1 MSHTRREFL
10 AGLLGGVA
18 LTGCASTRRFFGVPE
33 KTVATDDNITLY
45 PFRRQD
51 IEALQVPCL
60 GVALGNSTPGIMFL
74 TRYEVDHGLH
84 WESTN
89 RYGLVT
95 RAGRIVATQGLRRDL
110 ASTRFV
116 SPDPL
121 AEFAPALTPAL
132 SQREREMDGGLSQR
146 ERGEDGG
153 LSQRERD
160 GGLSQR
166 EREIDGGL
174 SQREKGEDGGLSQR
188 ERAKTKSPLPLGEA
202 ARSAGEGGLSQR
214 ERDMDGGL
222 SLPET
227 GAAGLLVRRFDL
239 VPGDHQ
245 DVSCISRLEP
255 RGEEFLTILERT
267 YRALRVTE
275 RLEVGRWQWKA
286 ENTYWI
292 EVNSGSVIRSIQH
305 VSPDSPRIIIDL
317 FKAPA

>member
-132 SQREREMDGGLSQR
+132 SQRER
-146 ERGEDGG
+146 GE
-153 LSQRERD
+153 
-160 GGLSQR
+160 
-166 EREIDGGL
+166 
-174 SQREKGEDGGLSQR
+174 
-188 ERAKTKSPLPLGEA
+188 
-202 ARSAGEGGLSQR
+202 
-214 ERDMDGGL
+214 DGGL

-227 GAAGLLVRRFDL
+227 GAAGLLVRRLDL